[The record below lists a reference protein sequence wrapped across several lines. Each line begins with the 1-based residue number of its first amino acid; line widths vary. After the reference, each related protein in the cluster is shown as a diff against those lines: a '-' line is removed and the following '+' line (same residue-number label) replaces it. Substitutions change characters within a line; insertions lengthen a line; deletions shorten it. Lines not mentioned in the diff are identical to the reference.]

1 MTTPAIT
8 PDQTDASA
16 VGGAA
21 IPPKGTRRMLGVSLQ
36 GWENAAVLFLI
47 VAGIAAA
54 LAAVATWSVVRMQRA
69 ELADATMAFGRYK
82 LAAEAQLAEAKKEA
96 VETAQNAGNAL
107 VRAAALEKETAELK
121 SANLNLEMRLA
132 PRRLSGAQSARMSAI
147 LTAEP
152 RMKLAVVSRA
162 FDSEGKD
169 FADDLALTLN
179 NAQWEAV
186 RHDNWTR
193 GDSGIFIATVDGTPV
208 PPEAS
213 ALRAALDAAGIAYRT
228 MIIRNEDTTRMSPWF
243 HPNVLYLIVG
253 AKP

>member
-1 MTTPAIT
+1 MTAPPGTTDPA
-8 PDQTDASA
+8 DVNAM
-16 VGGAA
+16 VEAA
-21 IPPKGTRRMLGVSLQ
+21 IASKGVRRMLGVSLH
-36 GWENAAVLFLI
+36 GWENAVMVFLI
-47 VAGIAAA
+47 VAGIFAA
-54 LAAVATWSVVRMQRA
+54 LAAAATWSVVRLQKA
-69 ELADATMAFGRYK
+69 ELAETTAAFDTYK
-82 LAAEAQLAEAKKEA
+82 LTAEAQIAGAKKEA

-107 VRAAALEKETAELK
+107 VRAAALEKETAELRA
-121 SANLNLEMRLA
+121 ANLALAARLA

-147 LTAEP
+147 LTAGP

-193 GDSGIFIATVDGTPV
+193 GDSGVFIATVDGTPV
-208 PPEAS
+208 PAEAS
-213 ALRAALDAAGIAYRT
+213 ALRAALDAAGIAYRP

-243 HPNVLYLIVG
+243 HPNVLYLIIG